1 MPRIL
6 ALTCL
11 LLISVAARAG
21 GFHAPGYLRPI
32 VGRDS
37 QAGQCEK
44 GRGARSKAIVAAFIE
59 VQKFHL
65 ILIGGRNVCRNFSNL
80 RTLSR

>member
-1 MPRIL
+1 MEL
-6 ALTCL
+6 ALHGE
-11 LLISVAARAG
+11 SGERGQHVAG

-65 ILIGGRNVCRNFSNL
+65 VLIGGRTVCRNFSNL